1 MSYRKQ
7 FTAPTT
13 PSSDDEGYTLQF
25 LANSGTV
32 MQDNGYTVDLNTL
45 LVPIQN
51 GLMRNVNQLEDTDTL
66 SVPLLLDHSM
76 SVNSQAGVIRRLW
89 VDGDGLHAE
98 ARLSHVPSGELVR
111 QLALDGALTSSFSIT
126 IDAPQMP
133 GEDKIMHDS
142 ELVEISVV
150 YRGADYKTAF
160 TSINSKGEHTVET
173 IENKLNSDENK
184 TLTDAIEQA
193 TQAIQ
198 QAVDKLTDDTGKPD
212 DKPADDTGKPD
223 DKPADTKPVPVVQ
236 NSHRP
241 QFNKA
246 NTTVTQAYVAS
257 ASSYLDSRQAMN
269 DYANLLFNS
278 RNDDPQAIHEEWAAY
293 ARKKLG
299 MQSYAS
305 TVSGADYLIPTGV
318 ITKIEDVLNTAGS
331 GIWQAVNHTGMDA
344 PITLTANMLGLDS
357 DDGRAHGYPVSEYGN
372 SKKQEKIQLKKRQ
385 FVTDYVY
392 KYLPVPKGELRR
404 TMQNPQVLLNY
415 ILQELPARL
424 IQTME
429 RAIVMNTDWTDLT
442 MFKSVYADSLQTDAA
457 AGAETIAGQQF
468 VAQYT
473 PASGETLLESFIA
486 ANALVTAEGDRI
498 LVTSRENAAKMK
510 LAKGSDGQF
519 QAPLGAD
526 YAGLIGVSEIITPE
540 WWNSTDSKN
549 AQGVIFVPSAYNVY
563 GDDGIQAFTNFKLE
577 TNENQFLQ
585 EIFTGGGLA
594 KLKSG
599 VVVKPAAAAPAGH

>member
-1 MSYRKQ
+1 LSYRKQ

-32 MQDNGYTVDLNTL
+32 MQDNGYTVDLDTL
-45 LVPIQN
+45 LVPIQD
-51 GLMRNVNQLEDTDTL
+51 GEMRNVNQLEEQDTL
-66 SVPLLLDHSM
+66 SVPLLLDHDM
-76 SVNSQAGVIRRLW
+76 TVNSQAGIIRRLW

-126 IDAPQMP
+126 IDTPTPP
-133 GEDKIMHDS
+133 GNDKIIHDS
-142 ELVEISVV
+142 QLVEISVV

-173 IENKLNSDENK
+173 IENKLDADENK
-184 TLTDAIEQA
+184 ALTDAIEQA

-198 QAVDKLTDDTGKPD
+198 QAVDKLTDDTD
-212 DKPADDTGKPD
+212 KPD
-223 DKPADTKPVPVVQ
+223 DKPADTKPVPPVQ
-236 NSHRP
+236 NSHQP

-246 NTTVTQAYVAS
+246 NTTVTQAYT
-257 ASSYLDSRQAMN
+257 ASSRTYLDSKQAMN
-269 DYANLLFNS
+269 DYANILFNS
-278 RNDDPQAIHEEWAAY
+278 KNTDPQDIHQEWAAF
-293 ARKKLG
+293 ARGKLG
-299 MQSYAS
+299 YQSYAS

-457 AGAETIAGQQF
+457 AGAETIAGQRF
-468 VAQYT
+468 AAQYT
-473 PASGETLLESFIA
+473 QASGETLLESFIA

-526 YAGLIGVSEIITPE
+526 YAGLIGVSKIVTPE
-540 WWNSTDSKN
+540 WWNATDSKN

-594 KLKSG
+594 KLRSG

>member
-1 MSYRKQ
+1 MSYRRQ

-32 MQDNGYTVDLNTL
+32 MQDNGYTVDLDTL
-45 LVPIQN
+45 IVPIQD
-51 GLMRNVNQLEDTDTL
+51 GVMRNVNQLEDTDTL
-66 SVPLLLDHSM
+66 SVPLLLDHDM
-76 SVNSQAGVIRRLW
+76 TVNSQAGVIRRLW
-89 VDGDGLHAE
+89 VDEDGLHAE

-126 IDAPQMP
+126 IDTPTPP
-133 GEDKIMHDS
+133 GNDKIIHDS
-142 ELVEISVV
+142 QLVEISVV

-173 IENKLNSDENK
+173 IENKLDADENK
-184 TLTDAIEQA
+184 ALSDAIQEA
-193 TQAIQ
+193 TQSIQ
-198 QAVDKLTDDTGKPD
+198 EAVNKLTDSQ
-212 DKPADDTGKPD
+212 PADDTDKPD
-223 DKPADTKPVPVVQ
+223 DKPADTKPIPPVQ
-236 NSHRP
+236 NSHQP

-246 NTTVTQAYVAS
+246 NTTVTQAYT
-257 ASSYLDSRQAMN
+257 SSSRQYLDSKQAMN

-278 RNDDPQAIHEEWAAY
+278 KNTDPQDIHQEWAAY

-318 ITKIEDVLNTAGS
+318 VTKIEDVLNTAGS

-457 AGAETIAGQQF
+457 AGAETIAGQRF
-468 VAQYT
+468 AAQYT

-526 YAGLIGVSEIITPE
+526 YAGLIGVSKIITPE
-540 WWNSTDSKN
+540 WWNATDSKN

>member
-1 MSYRKQ
+1 MSYRRQ
-7 FTAPTT
+7 FTALTT

-32 MQDNGYTVDLNTL
+32 MQDNGYTIDLDTL
-45 LVPIQN
+45 IVPIQD
-51 GLMRNVNQLEDTDTL
+51 GVMRNVNQLEDTDTL
-66 SVPLLLDHSM
+66 SVPLLLDHDM
-76 SVNSQAGVIRRLW
+76 TVNSQAGVIRRLW
-89 VDGDGLHAE
+89 VDEDGLHAE

-126 IDAPQMP
+126 IDTPTPP
-133 GEDKIMHDS
+133 GNDKIIHDS
-142 ELVEISVV
+142 QLVEISVV

-173 IENKLNSDENK
+173 IENKLDADENK
-184 TLTDAIEQA
+184 ALSDAIQKA
-193 TQAIQ
+193 TQSIQ
-198 QAVDKLTDDTGKPD
+198 EAVNKLTDSQ
-212 DKPADDTGKPD
+212 PADDTDKPD
-223 DKPADTKPVPVVQ
+223 DKPADTKPMPPVQ
-236 NSHRP
+236 NSHQP

-246 NTTVTQAYVAS
+246 NTTVTQAYT
-257 ASSYLDSRQAMN
+257 SSSRQYLDSKQAMN

-278 RNDDPQAIHEEWAAY
+278 KNTDPQDIHQEWAAY

-318 ITKIEDVLNTAGS
+318 VTKIEDVLNTAGS

-357 DDGRAHGYPVSEYGN
+357 GDGRAHGYPVSEYGN

-457 AGAETIAGQQF
+457 AGAETIAGQRF
-468 VAQYT
+468 AAQYT

-526 YAGLIGVSEIITPE
+526 YAGLIGVSKIITPE
-540 WWNSTDSKN
+540 WWNATDSKN

-599 VVVKPAAAAPAGH
+599 VVVKPAADAPVGH

>member
-1 MSYRKQ
+1 M
-7 FTAPTT
+7 T
-13 PSSDDEGYTLQF
+13 
-25 LANSGTV
+25 
-32 MQDNGYTVDLNTL
+32 
-45 LVPIQN
+45 
-51 GLMRNVNQLEDTDTL
+51 
-66 SVPLLLDHSM
+66 
-76 SVNSQAGVIRRLW
+76 VNSQAGVIRRLW

-126 IDAPQMP
+126 IDATTPP
-133 GEDKIMHDS
+133 GNDKIIHDS
-142 ELVEISVV
+142 QLVEISVV

-160 TSINSKGEHTVET
+160 TSINSKGEPTVET

-184 TLTDAIEQA
+184 ALTDAIEQA

-198 QAVDKLTDDTGKPD
+198 QAVDKLTDDTDKPD
-212 DKPADDTGKPD
+212 DKPDDTDKPD
-223 DKPADTKPVPVVQ
+223 DKPDDTKPVPVVQ

-246 NTTVTQAYVAS
+246 NTTVTQAYT
-257 ASSYLDSRQAMN
+257 ASSRTYLDSKQAMN
-269 DYANLLFNS
+269 DYANILFNS
-278 RNDDPQAIHEEWAAY
+278 KNTDPQDIHQEWAAY

-318 ITKIEDVLNTAGS
+318 VTKIEDVLNTAGS

-457 AGAETIAGQQF
+457 AGAETIAGQRF
-468 VAQYT
+468 AAQYT

-526 YAGLIGVSEIITPE
+526 YAGLIGVSKIVTPE

>member
-32 MQDNGYTVDLNTL
+32 MQDNGYTVDLDTL
-45 LVPIQN
+45 LVPIQD
-51 GLMRNVNQLEDTDTL
+51 GEMRNVNQLEEQDTL
-66 SVPLLLDHSM
+66 SVPLLLDHDM
-76 SVNSQAGVIRRLW
+76 TVNSQAGIIRRLW

-126 IDAPQMP
+126 IDTPTPP
-133 GEDKIMHDS
+133 GNDKIIHDS
-142 ELVEISVV
+142 QLVEISVV

-173 IENKLNSDENK
+173 IENKLDADENK
-184 TLTDAIEQA
+184 ALTDAIEQA

-198 QAVDKLTDDTGKPD
+198 QAVDKLTDDTD
-212 DKPADDTGKPD
+212 KPD
-223 DKPADTKPVPVVQ
+223 DKPADTKPVPPVQ
-236 NSHRP
+236 NSHQP

-246 NTTVTQAYVAS
+246 NTTVTQAYT
-257 ASSYLDSRQAMN
+257 ASSRTYLDSKQAMN
-269 DYANLLFNS
+269 DYANILFNS
-278 RNDDPQAIHEEWAAY
+278 KNTDPQDIHQEWAAF
-293 ARKKLG
+293 ARGKLG
-299 MQSYAS
+299 YQSYAS

-457 AGAETIAGQQF
+457 AGAETIAGQRF
-468 VAQYT
+468 AAQYT
-473 PASGETLLESFIA
+473 QASGETLLESFIA

-526 YAGLIGVSEIITPE
+526 YAGLIGVSKIVTPE
-540 WWNSTDSKN
+540 WWNATDSKN

-594 KLKSG
+594 KLRSG

>member
-1 MSYRKQ
+1 MSYRRQ

-32 MQDNGYTVDLNTL
+32 MQDNGYTVDLDTL
-45 LVPIQN
+45 LVPIQD
-51 GLMRNVNQLEDTDTL
+51 GEMRNVNQLEDTDTL
-66 SVPLLLDHSM
+66 SVPLLLDHDM
-76 SVNSQAGVIRRLW
+76 TVNSQAGVIRRLW
-89 VDGDGLHAE
+89 VDEDGLHAE

-126 IDAPQMP
+126 IDTPTPP
-133 GEDKIMHDS
+133 GNDKIIHDS
-142 ELVEISVV
+142 QLVEISVV

-173 IENKLNSDENK
+173 IENKLDADENK
-184 TLTDAIEQA
+184 ALSDAIQKA
-193 TQAIQ
+193 TQSIQ
-198 QAVDKLTDDTGKPD
+198 EAVNKLTDSQ
-212 DKPADDTGKPD
+212 PADDTDKPDDKPD
-223 DKPADTKPVPVVQ
+223 DKPADTKPIPPVQ
-236 NSHRP
+236 NSHQP

-246 NTTVTQAYVAS
+246 NTTVTQAYT
-257 ASSYLDSRQAMN
+257 SSSRQYLDSKQAMN

-278 RNDDPQAIHEEWAAY
+278 KNTDPQDIHEEWAAY

-318 ITKIEDVLNTAGS
+318 VTKIEDVLNTAGS

-457 AGAETIAGQQF
+457 AGAETIAGQRF
-468 VAQYT
+468 AAQYT

-486 ANALVTAEGDRI
+486 ANALVTAEGDRV

-526 YAGLIGVSEIITPE
+526 YAGLIGVSKIITPE
-540 WWNSTDSKN
+540 WWNATDSKN

>member
-32 MQDNGYTVDLNTL
+32 MQDNGYTVDLDTL
-45 LVPIQN
+45 IVPIQD
-51 GLMRNVNQLEDTDTL
+51 GVMRNVNQLEDTDTL
-66 SVPLLLDHSM
+66 SVPLLLDHDM
-76 SVNSQAGVIRRLW
+76 TVNSQAGVIRRLW

-126 IDAPQMP
+126 IDATTPP
-133 GEDKIMHDS
+133 GNDKIIHDS
-142 ELVEISVV
+142 QLVEISVV

-160 TSINSKGEHTVET
+160 TSINNKGDHTVET

-198 QAVDKLTDDTGKPD
+198 QAVDKLTDDTD
-212 DKPADDTGKPD
+212 KPD

-236 NSHRP
+236 NSHQP

-246 NTTVTQAYVAS
+246 NTTVTQAYT
-257 ASSYLDSRQAMN
+257 ASSRTYLDSKQAMN
-269 DYANLLFNS
+269 DYANILFNS
-278 RNDDPQAIHEEWAAY
+278 KNTDPQDIHQEWDAY

-318 ITKIEDVLNTAGS
+318 VTKIEDVLNTAGS

-372 SKKQEKIQLKKRQ
+372 SKKLEKIQLKKRQ

-457 AGAETIAGQQF
+457 AGAETIAGQRF
-468 VAQYT
+468 AAQYT
-473 PASGETLLESFIA
+473 PDSGETLLESFIA

-526 YAGLIGVSEIITPE
+526 YAGLIGVSKIVTPE
-540 WWNSTDSKN
+540 WWNATDSKN
-549 AQGVIFVPSAYNVY
+549 AHGVIFVPSAYNVY